1 MEFNGGISD
10 ALLAGIE
17 YLNILKE
24 RLEEFPEETDT
35 LRKIE
40 NKLEHIKKLAKSREL
55 SRLHTLEKKESI
67 SVIVPQENYE
77 IPDGKYMPWNEFLIK
92 IEKDYV
98 IEKVGKILNVNSYL
112 TFENG
117 TPTTFHD
124 IKEK

>member
-1 MEFNGGISD
+1 MEFNGGIKD

-55 SRLHTLEKKESI
+55 SRLHTLEKEESI

-92 IEKDYV
+92 IE
-98 IEKVGKILNVNSYL
+98 
-112 TFENG
+112 
-117 TPTTFHD
+117 
-124 IKEK
+124 